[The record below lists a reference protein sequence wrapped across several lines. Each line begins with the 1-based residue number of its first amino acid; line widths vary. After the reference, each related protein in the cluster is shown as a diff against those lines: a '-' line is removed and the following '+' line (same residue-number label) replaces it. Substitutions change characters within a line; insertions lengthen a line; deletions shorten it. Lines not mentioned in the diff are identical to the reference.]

1 MRVGFIGAGNMAEA
15 ILVSLLESGL
25 QEPDEIWAGEL
36 RESRRRR
43 LKRAYGVGV
52 TARNAAVVERSDVV
66 FLSVKPQDMAA
77 ALEPLGR
84 LFTAKHLVLSIA
96 AGKRLAFFESLL
108 PRARV
113 VRVMPNLAASVGE
126 AMSAFCAG
134 ARVRDADR
142 RRTARL
148 LGAFGK
154 VVELDES
161 LFDVVTALSGSGP
174 AFFAY
179 LLEALVAAA
188 VKEGLTRRDAL
199 LLGEQTMLGTARVL
213 MEKGIEPAALI
224 RSVRSPKGTTAEGL
238 AVLDEAG
245 VGRVMARALVAA
257 ARRSR
262 ELSA

>member
-1 MRVGFIGAGNMAEA
+1 MAEA

-25 QEPDEIWAGEL
+25 QEPDEIWAGDV

-43 LKRAYGVGV
+43 LKRKYGVRV
-52 TARNAAVVERSDVV
+52 TARNSAVVEHADVV

-77 ALEPLGR
+77 ALDPIR
-84 LFTAKHLVLSIA
+84 DLFTAKHLVLSIA
-96 AGKRLAFFESLL
+96 AGKPLAFFEALL
-108 PRARV
+108 PRARI

-126 AMSAFCAG
+126 SMSAFCTG
-134 ARVRDADR
+134 ARVRNADR

-148 LGAFGK
+148 LATFGK

-179 LLEALVAAA
+179 VLDGLVAAA
-188 VKEGLTRRDAL
+188 VKQGLTRRDAL
-199 LLGEQTMLGTARVL
+199 LLGGQTMLGTARVL
-213 MEKGIEPAALI
+213 LETGIEPAALI
-224 RSVRSPKGTTAEGL
+224 ESVKSPKGTTAEGL

-245 VGRVMARALVAA
+245 AQRVLERVLAAA